1 MHRHPF
7 LLVLA
12 LSAPVH
18 AETSY
23 AWGDLHDLGGLSS
36 VRIERCTEAPCWAR
50 VIYDNRLGSGPL
62 DHRTTLDIE
71 GVTVG
76 VTVEQGLHRSPDA
89 FLVRPPPGFYA
100 LPPHVLQ
107 VQDSTKGVIE
117 IFSGST
123 S

>member
-1 MHRHPF
+1 MRCLT
-7 LLVLA
+7 LLLGLTLPATVQ
-12 LSAPVH
+12 

-36 VRIERCTEAPCWAR
+36 VRIERCADGSCWAR

-71 GVTVG
+71 DVTVD
-76 VTVEQGLHRSPDA
+76 VTVEQGLRRAPDV
-89 FLVRPPPGFYA
+89 FVVRPPPGVYA
-100 LPPHVLQ
+100 LPPNGLRV
-107 VQDSTKGVIE
+107 DDNAKGVIE
-117 IFSGST
+117 LFLEAT